1 MKKNVLYI
9 VLVFSLG
16 LVAACSNSVS
26 EDSDESIV
34 PPCKTGDVDNCEYGT
49 LADSRDGQVYKTVK
63 IGDQWWMA
71 ENLKYKTCDQK
82 YYEPGIYFWKTAQKV
97 CPPGWHLPSRQE
109 VEVLFASVGGD
120 SVAGR
125 KLSARDTSHGG
136 MFSGT
141 DEYGFSAFNVTTY
154 FEDEPYEKKDFWT
167 STAYIDTIEDIE
179 DYFGFY
185 LMNYLEYSPEAGILD
200 FEMDV
205 MVYPVR
211 CVMNDSG
218 DSDEFESF
226 RGAEAECP
234 ERPVEAGQCRWT
246 DEWREWNSCFYDL
259 LTDERDGQVYKTVK
273 IADQWWMAENLN
285 FRYLQKTDSL
295 DSSSFCLNDSL
306 AYCEKYGRLYLWSAA
321 MDSAALYSTNAEGCG
336 FGTPCAP
343 ESPVRGVCP
352 AGWHIP
358 SKDEWDTLY
367 RRTYPKELYDID
379 LIEEPYNGYTLMFDD
394 GRKGYGHDCKDRF
407 GFNALSAGHG
417 WAGGPEYSAD
427 GATMFW
433 SSTINKDKPDSL
445 THVFVLGDDESG
457 TNASIGDRRKLYSV
471 RCIKD

>member
-63 IGDQWWMA
+63 IGDRWWMA

-82 YYEPGIYFWKTAQKV
+82 YYEPGIYSWKTAQKA

-205 MVYPVR
+205 MRYPVR
-211 CVMNDSG
+211 CVMNDSRN
-218 DSDEFESF
+218 SDEFESF

-234 ERPVEAGQCRWT
+234 ERPVEAVQCRVT
-246 DEWREWNSCFYDL
+246 NERGTWNFCSYGF
-259 LTDERDGQVYKTVK
+259 LTDERDGQVYMTVK
-273 IADQWWMAENLN
+273 IANQLWMAENLN

-336 FGTPCAP
+336 YGTSCAP
-343 ESPVRGVCP
+343 ESPVQGVCP

-367 RRTYPKELYDID
+367 SRTYPKELNDID
-379 LIEEPYNGYTLMFDD
+379 LTEEPYNGYVLMSRD
-394 GRKGYGHDCKDRF
+394 GWTGDGPNDKDQF